1 MENSM
6 VLDIVKGFAI
16 GICAS
21 APIGPI
27 AILVIQKSLS
37 KGHKDGFITG
47 LGACV
52 VDTVFSIV
60 AIFALAAAE
69 RLINEHRELILLAGG
84 IVVTI
89 LGWSMSTSDPF
100 RKLKAR
106 ESKRTSVS
114 VTDFLQAIAMGLSNP
129 GAIFVI
135 FALFAFFGIGP
146 LDSSDWRVAP
156 IILSVSLGSAFYWF
170 IVTWLLSHFRKRF
183 RLRTILWINR
193 ITGAIIIIIGL
204 VLLGEGIFR
213 ILFRGASLF

>member
-106 ESKRTSVS
+106 ESKRASVS

-170 IVTWLLSHFRKRF
+170 IVTWLLSHFRKKF

>member
-1 MENSM
+1 M

-21 APIGPI
+21 APVGPI

-37 KGHKDGFITG
+37 NGHKAGFITG

-106 ESKRTSVS
+106 ESKRTAVS